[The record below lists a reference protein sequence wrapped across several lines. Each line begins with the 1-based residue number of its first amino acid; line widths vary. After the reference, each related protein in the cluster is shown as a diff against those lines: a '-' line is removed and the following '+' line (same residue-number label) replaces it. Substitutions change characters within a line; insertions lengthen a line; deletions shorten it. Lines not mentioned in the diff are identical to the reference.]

1 MRRES
6 LRTIGI
12 ILMFVVI
19 AVVIICFDDIQA
31 MINESMTEQTESL
44 MGQLLR

>member
-1 MRRES
+1 
-6 LRTIGI
+6 
-12 ILMFVVI
+12 MFVVI

-31 MINESMTEQTESL
+31 MINASMTEQTESL